1 METNSYSF
9 KLINPLSIKLNYVA
23 GVAFIFFAFLPWVN
37 FGTNSRD
44 TQIWPLLFGLL
55 FLLTSYRH
63 KYDSKEISIA
73 SLPLLALVVWFFF
86 SEKVMDFI
94 ALRAII
100 SYLAFTVCFLAFTV
114 FVKKYNFPWKLI
126 VLINLLYLIV
136 GILQTYIPNIVSSI
150 VTTRGYDTFGRGVTG
165 LTSEPTFFGIFLF
178 FISYLYLVKTDFKPN
193 FKISLMILLNVISII
208 FLTKSSTVALFII
221 LAIPILIITRLSFKM
236 LIASFVFLT
245 VSILLIPIFL
255 EGSRLLLLFESAQEI
270 GVVRL
275 IFLDSSIND
284 RVANV
289 IYPLH
294 GFYLNNFLP
303 GGFHSFTNTHA
314 YLTDYYLGFFNYGSG
329 STSILSYIGVYVYE
343 LGFIGVLFLIW
354 IFFLIQ
360 DGSFK
365 RFMDTS
371 LLFILLNSSI
381 PPSLPIIPFI
391 FALFLIKN
399 SSSNED
405 D

>member
-9 KLINPLSIKLNYVA
+9 KLINPLSIKLNYAA

-63 KYDSKEISIA
+63 KYNSKEISIA

-126 VLINLLYLIV
+126 VSINILYLIV

-150 VTTRGYDTFGRGVTG
+150 VTSRGYDTFGRGVTG

-221 LAIPILIITRLSFKM
+221 LAIPILLITRLSFKM
-236 LIASFVFLT
+236 LIASFIFLT
-245 VSILLIPIFL
+245 ISILLIPIVL

-270 GVVRL
+270 GVMRL
-275 IFLDSSIND
+275 IFLDGSIND

-354 IFFLIQ
+354 IFF
-360 DGSFK
+360 F
-365 RFMDTS
+365 
-371 LLFILLNSSI
+371 NSGW
-381 PPSLPIIPFI
+381 I
-391 FALFLIKN
+391 F
-399 SSSNED
+399 
-405 D
+405 

>member
-9 KLINPLSIKLNYVA
+9 KLINPLSIKLNYAA
-23 GVAFIFFAFLPWVN
+23 GVAFMFFAFLPWVN

-63 KYDSKEISIA
+63 KYNSKEISIA

-165 LTSEPTFFGIFLF
+165 LTSEPTVFGI
-178 FISYLYLVKTDFKPN
+178 
-193 FKISLMILLNVISII
+193 
-208 FLTKSSTVALFII
+208 
-221 LAIPILIITRLSFKM
+221 
-236 LIASFVFLT
+236 
-245 VSILLIPIFL
+245 
-255 EGSRLLLLFESAQEI
+255 
-270 GVVRL
+270 
-275 IFLDSSIND
+275 
-284 RVANV
+284 
-289 IYPLH
+289 
-294 GFYLNNFLP
+294 
-303 GGFHSFTNTHA
+303 
-314 YLTDYYLGFFNYGSG
+314 
-329 STSILSYIGVYVYE
+329 
-343 LGFIGVLFLIW
+343 
-354 IFFLIQ
+354 
-360 DGSFK
+360 
-365 RFMDTS
+365 
-371 LLFILLNSSI
+371 
-381 PPSLPIIPFI
+381 
-391 FALFLIKN
+391 
-399 SSSNED
+399 
-405 D
+405 